1 MPAVDVAPERQEA
14 SARSPEAK
22 AIAETSTRDQPS
34 AERHGMP
41 AAAQPAKRRGRKA
54 RAAKATGD
62 TTTAVTR
69 FFLVKNGTN
78 GTPELERE
86 VEDENSAL
94 IESLKTGGTFITLSE
109 WRPAVDNAT
118 KGRPIITKE
127 AVSRSK

>member
-1 MPAVDVAPERQEA
+1 MPAVDAATERQEA

-22 AIAETSTRDQPS
+22 AIAETRTRDQPS
-34 AERHGMP
+34 AERNGTL
-41 AAAQPAKRRGRKA
+41 AAAPPAKRRGRKP
-54 RAAKATGD
+54 RAAKAAED
-62 TTTAVTR
+62 TATPVSR

-78 GTPELERE
+78 GTPELDRE

-94 IESLKTGGTFITLSE
+94 IESLKTGGTFIILSE

>member
-1 MPAVDVAPERQEA
+1 MPALDVTAERQEA

-22 AIAETSTRDQPS
+22 AIAETRTRDQPS
-34 AERHGMP
+34 AERNGTP
-41 AAAQPAKRRGRKA
+41 AAQPPKRRGRKA
-54 RAAKATGD
+54 RAVKAAED

-78 GTPELERE
+78 GTPELDRE

-94 IESLKTGGTFITLSE
+94 IESLKTGGTFIILSE